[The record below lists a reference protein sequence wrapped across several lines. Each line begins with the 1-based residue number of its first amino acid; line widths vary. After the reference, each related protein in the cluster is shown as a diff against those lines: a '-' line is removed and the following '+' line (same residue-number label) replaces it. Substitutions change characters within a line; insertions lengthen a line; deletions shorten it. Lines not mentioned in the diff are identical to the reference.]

1 MSTKTVDQRV
11 VEMRFDNRNFEK
23 NVSTTMSSLDKLK
36 QKLNFKGV
44 TKGFENIDSASKKV
58 NMNGLA
64 GAVDTVRSRFSAM
77 EVIGVTALANIT
89 NSAVNAGKRLV
100 SALTIDPV
108 KTGFS
113 EYETQINAIQTILAN
128 TSSKGTTLED
138 VNSAL
143 DTLNTYADKTI
154 YNFTEMTR
162 NIGTFT
168 AAGVDLNT
176 SVNAIQ
182 GIANLAAVS
191 GSTSQQASTA
201 MYQLSQALAS
211 GTVKLM
217 DWNSV
222 VNAGMG
228 GEVFQNALKETAR
241 VHGVAI
247 DEIIEK
253 NGSFRDS
260 LHEEWL
266 TTDILT
272 ETLEKF
278 TMATEGMSEA
288 EIEANKQK
296 LKSIGYTEKQI
307 EEIFELGNTATNAAT
322 KVKTFS
328 QLWDTLK
335 ESAQSGW
342 TQTWEIIVGDFEEAK
357 SFLTTLSEGIGG
369 FINKMSDWRNNLLEG
384 ALGSKWGQLTS
395 KINEAGIST
404 EDFNSK
410 FKKVAKEHG
419 IAIDDLIKEHG
430 SLENAI
436 SKGAVSTDLIK
447 ETLKS
452 FAKEAT
458 ASSESTEDLNGKL
471 EYFQEVV
478 RKVWRGDYGNM
489 EDRYKALTKA
499 GYNYAEVQ
507 ALVNKTVDGHE
518 LTLED
523 LTEAQLV
530 SIGYTKEQAKSIKEL
545 ADEAEK
551 SGTPLSELIQ
561 TLDKPSGRTLL
572 IESLKNAAQ
581 GLVKSFTAI
590 KDAWVEI
597 FPPMTS
603 NTLYNIIAA
612 VNRLSEHLR
621 MGDETADKL
630 KRTFKGLFAL
640 IDIIF
645 SFIGG
650 PVKIALKAVLELLG
664 LADIPLLDL
673 TAGLGDAIVKF
684 RDWIKENNIF
694 VKGIKLLV
702 EYLKK
707 AANGIKGWLD
717 NAQDPSMGKNIIA
730 GLIGGIFNGLKD
742 VGRAALEIGKKI
754 VNTVKEFLGI
764 HSPST
769 VFMAIGGFIIA
780 GLILGLTGSAGGLW
794 TAIKSITS
802 TMADRFKE
810 GGTLIWNLGKTIVTK
825 LTEIFSSLSLEKV
838 LAIGLGTGMFLV
850 LFKFLGV
857 LGNVAKAAAGVV
869 EGLGDMFEGLGDMFE
884 GIGKK
889 AKAKGRLFNS
899 MAILNIIIAITLLVQ
914 AVLAITKSGATA
926 GQMFAALGVVAALG
940 ALITVLYFVLG
951 KIEDVGGIG
960 IKGTISLIAITGS
973 LLALSIVLS
982 KLAKLDLESV
992 GPALALLVGILATM
1006 IAVIAIMG
1014 KLTKGADAGEK
1025 AARKIGRT
1033 ILAISIAMLLMVAT
1047 AKIASKMTVGE
1058 IIKGVAVVAAFTGLI
1073 MAIMVVSAIAGE
1085 YAKDAG
1091 KMIFKVSIAML
1102 AMVAVVKLASM
1113 IPADEVKRGM
1123 SVILL
1128 IGGIFAAILA
1138 VSRIAGE
1145 NANKAGSSILLMSV
1159 AMLAMVAIIKIASGM
1174 SLEEIYRGMAVMSAM
1189 TGLFIALM
1197 AASKI
1202 AGQNAAKA
1210 GVMLLAMSGAMLVMV
1225 AVTFLFAQIKTEDLL
1240 KGLAAVTVLSLIFAG
1255 LIAVTKLAKGD
1266 EIFKTLIMLT
1276 VVVALLGGLAI
1287 GMSFI
1292 NPMKLSAAVGSIT
1305 LMIAA
1310 FAGLIAVTKFVG
1322 GISAKAIMSIMAM
1335 VLIVSLLSLVIK
1347 HLSKIDTG
1355 SAVPNATALAVL
1367 ITAMSIALVPLTLFG
1382 SGYKRALKGV
1392 VALAAMVAPLALVGL
1407 VIAMMS
1413 ALKVQNA
1420 MPNVLALTVLMTQMT
1435 ALLIPLT
1442 LFGSGYTKALK
1453 GIVAL
1458 TAMVAPLALVGL
1470 VLAMMSAM
1478 KVTDAMP
1485 NVIALSTLLT
1495 LMTALL
1501 IPLTIIGALGPTALW
1516 GVLALAAMAAPLALV
1531 GLVLAMM
1538 SAMKVQDAL
1547 PNVKALSILLTV
1559 MTALLIPL
1567 TIIGLLGPMAMLGV
1581 GALTMMAIPL
1591 AAAVLVLAM
1600 MNGLGVTDAID
1611 NVKALSTLLTVLTLL
1626 LIPLTLV
1633 GAAAPLAIAG
1643 IGTLITFITA
1653 LGAFMVAIGAITT
1666 WIPKIEEFIDKG
1678 VQVLVKLAEG
1688 IGSIIGAFVR
1698 GFTDQVMSG
1707 LPIMGQ
1713 HLSGFMTGASD
1724 FIDGAKKVDDAV
1736 LKGAATLAGAIAAL
1750 TVLNVYK
1757 SVFASG
1763 GSFAKLGTE
1772 LSNFMAECQPFVDGA
1787 KNLDENVV
1795 AGVKA
1800 LAEAILILT
1809 TADMLN
1815 GLKSFFGLGDGAL
1828 SSFGAQLPQL
1838 GTDLAAFSAS
1848 LTEAGLDEDK
1858 IKMVKNAAT
1867 AVKTL
1872 AEVSA
1877 TIPNSGGVAGFFAG
1891 NNDLGTFADQF
1902 PKLGLGLR
1910 LFVNNIGTFAD
1921 AELTT
1926 VDNACKAITSI
1937 ATAANDIPNQGGL
1950 LGVLAG
1956 ENTLSLFASQFP
1968 QLAVGLRGFLD
1979 NIGTFGKDQLETVKT
1994 AASAVAELA
2003 SVSSKIPNAGGLLGG
2018 LVGNNDLGT
2027 FADQFPKVAIGL
2039 RDFMRYL
2046 GELPEDSQA
2055 RLAFAKTAIETLI
2068 GLANSV
2074 PNMGGI
2080 FAGLIGKNDLQTFA
2094 EQFPKIG
2101 TGVRQFVN
2109 QIGELTA
2116 GEVAS
2121 TESAIQVVK
2130 TLTDLSS
2137 VDGKSLKKNVSS
2149 IGDALTG
2156 FGKDVSSFAKT
2167 MNAKG
2172 MTVTLKEAAAGVRE
2186 LVNALAKIT
2195 ADLAANLKTV
2205 SDSLKDLG
2213 KGGLKAFTEAF
2224 AGSVATKTVQDAA
2237 DKMVN
2242 SFVKGVEA
2250 KANSIVEVFS
2260 KAAESAYSRLT
2271 RQELYNEFESAGR
2284 FLANGFASGIS
2295 MNAYK
2300 AINAAEAMV
2309 SAVNK
2314 KICAVALIKSPSKM
2328 TYEDG
2333 MFMVQ
2338 GLVNALLDGTAGV
2351 DAAAEKLANS
2361 AQTGLTKAIS
2371 HISDMIQNGI
2381 DTQPTI
2387 RPVLDLDDV
2396 RAGASQIGGMLSLS
2410 PSVGVLSNVRSIA
2423 SAMGKRG
2430 QNGANEGVISE
2441 LGKLRKDIAGLKHV
2455 SYNIEGINYGEGS
2468 EVAEAIETLVR
2479 AALMERRV

>member
-138 VNSAL
+138 VNAAL

-395 KINEAGIST
+395 KINEAGVST

-436 SKGAVSTDLIK
+436 SKCAVSADLIK

-458 ASSESTEDLNGKL
+458 ASSESQEDLNEKL
-471 EYFQEVV
+471 EYFQNVV

-530 SIGYTKEQAKSIKEL
+530 SIGYTEEQAKSIKEL

-694 VKGIKLLV
+694 VKGIKTLI

-780 GLILGLTGSAGGLW
+780 GLILGLVASSTDVW
-794 TAIKSITS
+794 NTIKTIAVG
-802 TMADRFKE
+802 MYEHFKE
-810 GGTLIWNLGKTIVTK
+810 GVSGIWTLGKTIVGK
-825 LTEIFSSLSLEKV
+825 LIEIFSSLNLERV
-838 LAIGLGTGMFLV
+838 LAIALGSGMFII
-850 LFKFLGV
+850 LFKFLSV

-869 EGLGDMFEGLGDMFE
+869 EGLGDMFEGLGDMFT
-884 GIGKK
+884 GAGKMLK
-889 AKAKGRLFNS
+889 GAGRLFTS
-899 MAILNIIIAITLLVQ
+899 LAIVNIVIAIGLLVK
-914 AVLAITKSGATA
+914 ALMSIVNSGATA
-926 GQMFAALGVVAALG
+926 GQLFIAVGVIATLGVLLTA
-940 ALITVLYFVLG
+940 LYFVLG
-951 KIEDVGGIG
+951 KIDDVSSISL
-960 IKGTISLIAITGS
+960 KGTVALIGITGS
-973 LLALSIVLS
+973 LLILTIALS
-982 KLAKLDLESV
+982 KLGTIDLKST
-992 GPALALLVGILATM
+992 GPALALLAGILGIM
-1006 IAVIAIMG
+1006 VVIMAIMG
-1014 KLTKGADAGEK
+1014 KLSKSSADGEK
-1025 AARKIGRT
+1025 IARKVGRT
-1033 ILAISIAMLLMVAT
+1033 ILAISVAMLLMLAT
-1047 AKIASKMTVGE
+1047 AKIASKMSEAE
-1058 IIKGVAVVAAFTGLI
+1058 IKKGIFVVAAFAGLI
-1073 MAIMVVSAIAGE
+1073 MAIVAVSKVAGKH
-1085 YAKDAG
+1085 ARDAG
-1091 KMIFKVSIAML
+1091 KMIFKMSAAMLLMIAVMKLASRLSKGEINRGTSFVVLMGVLFTAILAVSRIAGKNADKAAKYILLMSIAML
-1102 AMVAVVKLASM
+1102 AMVAVTKIASGLSLGE
-1113 IPADEVKRGM
+1113 IKRG
-1123 SVILL
+1123 L
-1128 IGGIFAAILA
+1128 IAVGALTVLFVALIA
-1138 VSRIAGE
+1138 VSNLAGE
-1145 NANKAGSSILLMSV
+1145 NAV
-1159 AMLAMVAIIKIASGM
+1159 
-1174 SLEEIYRGMAVMSAM
+1174 
-1189 TGLFIALM
+1189 
-1197 AASKI
+1197 
-1202 AGQNAAKA
+1202 KA
-1210 GVMLLAMSGAMLVMV
+1210 GVMLLAMSGAMLAMV
-1225 AVTFLFAQIKTEDLL
+1225 AVTFLLGQIDTGALT
-1240 KGLAAVTVLSLIFAG
+1240 KGLTAVAVLGLVFAG

-1266 EIFKTLIMLT
+1266 AIFKTLLMLT
-1276 VVVALLGGLAI
+1276 IAVALLGGLAI
-1287 GMSFI
+1287 GMSFLD
-1292 NPMKLSAAVGSIT
+1292 PSKLTNAAACMSMLVV
-1305 LMIAA
+1305 A
-1310 FAGLIAVTKFVG
+1310 FAALVGITKF
-1322 GISAKAIMSIMAM
+1322 AKNTKQMIRTLLILSTV
-1335 VLIVSLLSLVIK
+1335 VLILAGILIGMSFLPNP
-1347 HLSKIDTG
+1347 
-1355 SAVPNATALAVL
+1355 SALIPSATALSVLMMALASSMLILGSAKSIKKGVLKTLAIMIAVVAAL
-1367 ITAMSIALVPLTLFG
+1367 GLVLAGMSLLDIQNAIPNAIAMSVLLTVMTLLIKPLSMFG
-1382 SGYKRALKGV
+1382 SGWANASKGA
-1392 VALAAMVAPLALVGL
+1392 VALAAMAVPLAL
-1407 VIAMMS
+1407 I
-1413 ALKVQNA
+1413 
-1420 MPNVLALTVLMTQMT
+1420 
-1435 ALLIPLT
+1435 
-1442 LFGSGYTKALK
+1442 
-1453 GIVAL
+1453 
-1458 TAMVAPLALVGL
+1458 GL
-1470 VLAMMSAM
+1470 VLAMMSAL

-1485 NVIALSTLLT
+1485 NVIALSALLAV
-1495 LMTALL
+1495 MTALL
-1501 IPLTIIGALGPTALW
+1501 IPLTVIGVLGPTALW

-1567 TIIGLLGPMAMLGV
+1567 TVIGLLGPAAMLGV

-1653 LGAFMVAIGAITT
+1653 IGAFMVAVGALTT
-1666 WIPKIEEFIDKG
+1666 WIPKIEEFMDKG
-1678 VQVLVKLAEG
+1678 VQVLVSLAEG
-1688 IGSIIGAFVR
+1688 IGSIMGAFVK
-1698 GFTDQVMSG
+1698 GFSEQIMSG
-1707 LPIMGQ
+1707 LPTMGQ
-1713 HLSGFMTGASD
+1713 QLSDFMTGASA
-1724 FIDGAKKVDDAV
+1724 FIDGAKEVDDSV
-1736 LKGAATLAGAIAAL
+1736 LKGAATLAGSIAAL
-1750 TVLNVYK
+1750 TVIDLYK
-1757 SVFASG
+1757 SIFSSED
-1763 GSFAKLGTE
+1763 SFAKLGTE
-1772 LSNFMAECQPFVDGA
+1772 LSNFMDNCKPFIEGA
-1787 KNLDENVV
+1787 KTIDESAV

-1800 LAEAILILT
+1800 LAETILVITKADILDGIT
-1809 TADMLN
+1809 
-1815 GLKSFFGLGDGAL
+1815 SFFGLGEGAL
-1828 SSFGAQLPQL
+1828 ASFGKQLPQL
-1838 GTDLAAFSAS
+1838 GADIAKFSSS
-1848 LTEAGLDEDK
+1848 LTEAGLDESK
-1858 IKMVKNAAT
+1858 LKMVET
-1867 AVKTL
+1867 ASSAIKIL
-1872 AEVSA
+1872 AEASSD
-1877 TIPNSGGVAGFFAG
+1877 IPNSGGWLGGIVGD
-1891 NNDLGTFADQF
+1891 NDLGVFADQF
-1902 PKLGLGLR
+1902 PKLGSGLR
-1910 LFVNNIGTFAD
+1910 SFLNNIETFAK
-1921 AELTT
+1921 AELNT
-1926 VDNACKAITSI
+1926 VDNACKALTSI
-1937 ATAANDIPNQGGL
+1937 ATAAADIPNSGGGL
-1950 LGVLAG
+1950 GAIVG
-1956 ENTLSLFASQFP
+1956 ENDLVAFAKQFP
-1968 QLAVGLRGFLD
+1968 YLGIGLRDFIT
-1979 NIGTFGKDQLETVKT
+1979 NIGTFGEDQLAIVKN
-1994 AASAVAELA
+1994 AAGAVAELA
-2003 SVSSKIPNAGGLLGG
+2003 GVASKIPNAGGAIGTI
-2018 LVGNNDLGT
+2018 VGENDLKP
-2027 FADQFPKVAIGL
+2027 FADQFPYIGLGL

-2046 GELPEDSQA
+2046 GELPEDAAS
-2055 RLAFAKTAIETLI
+2055 RLSFAKGAVETLI
-2068 GLANSV
+2068 GLANAV

-2080 FAGLIGKNDLQTFA
+2080 FVDLVGTNDLKTFA
-2094 EQFPKIG
+2094 NQFPNVGIG
-2101 TGVRQFVN
+2101 IRQFIN
-2109 QIGELTA
+2109 AIGELTS
-2116 GEVAS
+2116 GEIDS
-2121 TESAIQVVK
+2121 TSKAVEIIKS
-2130 TLTDLSS
+2130 LTDLSEIN
-2137 VDGKSLKKNVSS
+2137 GKDLKKNVDKIGDSLVSFAGS
-2149 IGDALTG
+2149 IGNFSD
-2156 FGKDVSSFAKT
+2156 T
-2167 MNAKG
+2167 MSKKG
-2172 MTVTLKEAAAGVRE
+2172 MKAVLNDTADGLRD
-2186 LVNALAKIT
+2186 LVNALGTISTEKAT
-2195 ADLAANLKTV
+2195 NLKAV
-2205 SDSLKDLG
+2205 STSLKDLG
-2213 KGGLKAFTEAF
+2213 TTGLKSFVEAF
-2224 AGSVATKTVQDAA
+2224 AGVESIELVKKAVKWMIDALIKAVDDKSTAIGEAFLLAAHSGYSQLTKQSVYD
-2237 DKMVN
+2237 
-2242 SFVKGVEA
+2242 S
-2250 KANSIVEVFS
+2250 
-2260 KAAESAYSRLT
+2260 
-2271 RQELYNEFESAGR
+2271 FESAGKY
-2284 FLANGFASGIS
+2284 LADGFAEGIRA
-2295 MNAYK
+2295 NAYK